1 MNCDKVRIGKVLT
14 FAGAVVAFT
23 IGSGFATGQEI
34 LQYFTAYG
42 YKCVLVVATFLCI
55 FLYTNYNFAKAGD
68 TAKFERGS
76 QVFTYFC
83 GDKVGRLFDYFA
95 VLFCY
100 MSFIVMVAGAS
111 ATMHQQYGLPLI
123 VGGAILTVAAGI
135 TVVGG
140 LSAMVDVLGKVGPVI
155 IILCIAIGAITL
167 FRDYGQVAEGARLIA
182 SGEVEVMAASNHW
195 FFSGCSYGGFCLL
208 WFAGFMAEL
217 GSKNKF
223 KELTRG
229 MFLAT
234 GVVTV
239 AILLI
244 GFALIANIEAVSM
257 AQIPNLILAKKIVP
271 GLSAVFSIVI
281 MLGIYTTA
289 VPLLWT
295 ASSRFTKENS
305 TSFKVLTVILAVVGF
320 VISLTVPFDKLVNVI
335 YVLNGYVGVLLIIF
349 MIIKNILLKKQKKAQ
364 EVSNE
369 TV

>member
-14 FAGAVVAFT
+14 FAGTVIAFT

-42 YKCVLVVATFLCI
+42 YKSILVIVTFLCI
-55 FLYTNYNFAKAGD
+55 FLYTNYNFAKAGS
-68 TAKFERGS
+68 TADFERGS

-83 GDKVGRLFDYFA
+83 GDKIGKLFDYFA

-111 ATMHQQYGLPLI
+111 ATIQQQYGLPLA
-123 VGGAILTVAAGI
+123 VGGVILTVTAGI

-140 LSAMVDVLGKVGPVI
+140 LNAMVDVLGKVGPI
-155 IILCIAIGAITL
+155 IILLCIAIGAITL

-217 GSKNKF
+217 GAKNRF
-223 KELTRG
+223 KELTTG
-229 MFLAT
+229 MFWAT
-234 GVVTV
+234 GVIAI
-239 AILLI
+239 AILLM
-244 GFALIANIEAVSM
+244 GFALLANIDVVSA
-257 AQIPNLILAKKIVP
+257 AQIPNLILAKKIFP
-271 GLSAVFSIVI
+271 GLSAIFSIVI
-281 MLGIYTTA
+281 ILGIYTTA

-295 ASSRFTKENS
+295 ASSRFTKEN
-305 TSFKVLTVILAVVGF
+305 TTPFKVVTVILAVTGF
-320 VISLTVPFDKLVNVI
+320 IVSLTIPFAKLVNII

-349 MIIKNILLKKQKKAQ
+349 MVLKNIMLKKQRKK
-364 EVSNE
+364 ELCKVDVE
-369 TV
+369 

>member
-1 MNCDKVRIGKVLT
+1 MNSDKVRIGKVLT
-14 FAGAVVAFT
+14 FAGAVIAFT

-34 LQYFTAYG
+34 LQYFTSYG
-42 YKCVLVVATFLCI
+42 YKSILVVATFLCI
-55 FLYTNYNFAKAGD
+55 FLYTNYNFAKAGS
-68 TAKFERGS
+68 TANFERGS

-83 GDKVGRLFDYFA
+83 GKKVGILFDYFA
-95 VLFCY
+95 VIFCY

-111 ATMHQQYGLPLI
+111 ATLHQQYGLPLI
-123 VGGAILTVAAGI
+123 VGGAILTITAGI

-140 LSAMVDVLGKVGPVI
+140 LNAMVDVLGKVGPVI

-167 FRDYGQVAEGARLIA
+167 FRDFGQVAEGARLIA

-217 GSKNKF
+217 GAKNKF
-223 KELTRG
+223 KELTTG
-229 MFLAT
+229 MFLAS
-234 GVVTV
+234 GVIAV

-244 GFALIANIEAVSM
+244 GFALIANIEAIHA
-257 AQIPNLILAKKIVP
+257 AQIPNLILAKQISP
-271 GLSAVFSIVI
+271 GFAAIFSIVI
-281 MLGIYTTA
+281 LLGIYTTA

-305 TSFKVLTVILAVVGF
+305 TSFKVLTVILALAGF
-320 VISLTVPFDKLVNVI
+320 VISLTIPFAKLVNII

-349 MIIKNILLKKQKKAQ
+349 MVIKNVLLYKQRKLQGGNKQ
-364 EVSNE
+364 C
-369 TV
+369 